1 MAANLGNSTL
11 KRRQRRGDPMRDFD
25 QLPPELRS
33 WLGSAVLPWRPKSV
47 HRVYKRTL
55 IKTSDKAKAIK
66 ELTRI
71 ERGLIAKDARR
82 IWGVDHPYL
91 SSRPDA

>member
-11 KRRQRRGDPMRDFD
+11 RKTQRRGDPMRDFD
-25 QLPPELRS
+25 NLPPELRS

-55 IKTSDKAKAIK
+55 TKTSDKAQAIE
-66 ELTRI
+66 ELAKI
-71 ERGLIAKDARR
+71 ERKLIAKDARR
-82 IWGVDHPYL
+82 IWGADHPFL
-91 SSRPDA
+91 SSKSGA